1 MITNSHKFQHDSS
14 KENHCHVHFYRD
26 ITSSQNL
33 NKCQSWRLTSSS
45 PMSNIFW
52 YLWMCAFTSKCP
64 QKDHINSIYFSIWY
78 SECWYVWL
86 LEDLVRGVN
95 DYPLN
100 VWCTLLGKIF
110 FLARW
115 KILYLFWFWI
125 KAYAKRCF
133 AC

>member
-1 MITNSHKFQHDSS
+1 MAFNLFFSHVKHILIPLDVCF
-14 KENHCHVHFYRD
+14 HFE
-26 ITSSQNL
+26 
-33 NKCQSWRLTSSS
+33 
-45 PMSNIFW
+45 M
-52 YLWMCAFTSKCP
+52 P

-110 FLARW
+110 FLAR
-115 KILYLFWFWI
+115 
-125 KAYAKRCF
+125 
-133 AC
+133 